1 MESKKEVRI
10 KIFKAIFLT
19 MIISVIL
26 TATFL
31 INFSER
37 LGLVNFLYFKNKS
50 LSTNTLND
58 ITNSSTGSTDATL
71 QLGATLASLKSFIS
85 ENYDGTYDE
94 DKMIE
99 TAIKGYVEGL
109 GDKYS
114 EYITKEEY
122 KEFYTNYVSGEYC
135 GVGIYVGID
144 EEADKVIVL
153 APMPGGSA
161 EAAGIVTGDY
171 IIGMKDGEEG
181 STVNVKIE
189 KKDGTTKTYTLT
201 RKKINLTETYAKNLD
216 NNIGYLKIG
225 SFDDGEYQ
233 KVVNEY
239 EKIKENLRGL
249 IIDLRSNGGGIIK
262 EAEQIADLFLDKD
275 KVMYIESSKNGTEV
289 EHKTN
294 TDKTIEVPIV
304 ILVNKSTASASEAL
318 TAALKENLNCK
329 IVGEKTYGKGV
340 IQTIYNLKDG
350 SALKLTTNHYFTPKH
365 EKINEIGIKPDIEV
379 TLTGNSSEYIVD
391 NKEDNQLQQAIK
403 TLEEQITKQTTN

>member
-71 QLGATLASLKSFIS
+71 QLGATLASLKSFIN

-135 GVGIYVGID
+135 GVGIYVVID

-171 IIGMKDGEEG
+171 IIGVDDKEGYTSKDLDEVTDKMKDGEEG

-201 RKKINLTETYAKNLD
+201 RKKINLTLILTCNLYKHCNRSCLQPRFKFD
-216 NNIGYLKIG
+216 FHSSACHNILLKI
-225 SFDDGEYQ
+225 
-233 KVVNEY
+233 
-239 EKIKENLRGL
+239 
-249 IIDLRSNGGGIIK
+249 IIMV
-262 EAEQIADLFLDKD
+262 LFHTYLMVAFAKTSSLVLD
-275 KVMYIESSKNGTEV
+275 
-289 EHKTN
+289 
-294 TDKTIEVPIV
+294 
-304 ILVNKSTASASEAL
+304 A
-318 TAALKENLNCK
+318 
-329 IVGEKTYGKGV
+329 
-340 IQTIYNLKDG
+340 
-350 SALKLTTNHYFTPKH
+350 
-365 EKINEIGIKPDIEV
+365 
-379 TLTGNSSEYIVD
+379 
-391 NKEDNQLQQAIK
+391 
-403 TLEEQITKQTTN
+403 